1 MIMKYDDDLREGIN
15 AALNIDNELCQKLQE
30 NIFRSVGNQT
40 SPMLGMQLMLACMMV
55 AAKIG
60 AAYSYPERRRFL
72 AFVVREMKKFFAW
85 QDSVL
90 KHKPPHNAHL
100 Q

>member
-1 MIMKYDDDLREGIN
+1 MKYGDDLRREGIN
-15 AALNIDNELCQKLQE
+15 SALNIDDELCQKLQE
-30 NIFRSVGNQT
+30 NIFKSVGNQT
-40 SPMLGMQLMLACMMV
+40 SPMLGIQLMLACMMV

-60 AAYSYPERRRFL
+60 AAYSYPERRRAL

-90 KHKPPHNAHL
+90 KPPHNVNLH
-100 Q
+100 

>member
-1 MIMKYDDDLREGIN
+1 MKYGDDLRREGIN
-15 AALNIDNELCQKLQE
+15 SALNIDDELCQKLQE
-30 NIFRSVGNQT
+30 NIFKSVGNQT

-60 AAYSYPERRRFL
+60 AAYSYPERRRAL

-90 KHKPPHNAHL
+90 KPPHNVNLH
-100 Q
+100 